1 MKGLRRET
9 THRYHKQDREPFAGD
24 MAEEGRR
31 SILTRIP
38 GHGWRER
45 ASARNVAFGRR
56 LVCVCTLLLLRL
68 HPPTSAAAVKWTAQK
83 NRLGLRGAQ
92 DDCSRCARLAL
103 GADVGLATPGMCVGF
118 GADSGLQDVCEG
130 PMLKEES
137 ESQQVDSHRRC
148 AVCDGLCDTWY
159 MAHEQA
165 HCSEEC
171 ARKARRK
178 RK

>member
-130 PMLKEES
+130 PMLQEEP
-137 ESQQVDSHRRC
+137 EAEEVDASRRC